1 MDQKIGGGGKPGGGL
16 PRVGRGGGDDRDVFG
31 AFRREQAEQ
40 ISGFIGMK
48 LRRAKA
54 ITVTIPIISGHPHK
68 VWYETDDWDGLTN
81 GYTEAIRDKIERKV
95 MKAIQDYGDYILNSG
110 NRDGELVITAT
121 SNGEVRQKR
130 RRTFKIINNGYN

>member
-1 MDQKIGGGGKPGGGL
+1 
-16 PRVGRGGGDDRDVFG
+16 
-31 AFRREQAEQ
+31 
-40 ISGFIGMK
+40 MK
-48 LRRAKA
+48 LRRAKSV
-54 ITVTIPIISGHPHK
+54 TVTIPIISGHPHK

-81 GYTEAIRDKIERKV
+81 GYTEVIRDKIERKV

-130 RRTFKIINNGYN
+130 RRKIGRAHV

>member
-16 PRVGRGGGDDRDVFG
+16 PRVGRGSGNDHGVFG
-31 AFRREQAEQ
+31 VFRREQAEQ
-40 ISGFIGMK
+40 ISGFIGIK

-68 VWYETDDWDGLTN
+68 VWYETDDWDGFSN
-81 GYTEAIRDKIERKV
+81 GYTETIRDQIERKV
-95 MKAIQDYGDYILNSG
+95 IKAIQDYGDYIQSSG

-121 SNGEVRQKR
+121 AKGEVRQKR